1 MIRIGRIA
9 INMSDMQ
16 TRMDYYAGV
25 FAAIRFLPYQITNS
39 PLVGRVEYLGYS
51 PAFAEVNPDGLIP
64 AYDLLEIGQGQVQ
77 VVRKVIDLTTR
88 RPKPLG
94 GNGNNGNNN

>member
-1 MIRIGRIA
+1 
-9 INMSDMQ
+9 MSDMQ
-16 TRMDYYAGV
+16 TRMDFYAGV

-39 PLVGRVEYLGYS
+39 PMIGRVEYLGYS

-64 AYDLLEIGQGQVQ
+64 AYDLLEVGQGNGQVQ
-77 VVRKVIDLTTR
+77 VQVSRKVIGLTIR

-94 GNGNNGNNN
+94 GNGNGNN